1 MQGKSEGARLLGR
14 LLCPL
19 INYGYHTCAQPGLRT
34 CVVSSSNMTLAR
46 NSAPG
51 EYYHVFN
58 RGAHKT
64 NLFRDDKDWMRFL
77 FLLLYCQAPV
87 SIPNAKRFMA
97 PAAVASG
104 FRVPLHYEDEIEKTR
119 LVELV
124 SFCIMPNHFHLI
136 LREVKENGISDYLQ
150 RVSLGYT
157 SYFNTKHGAS
167 GHLFQGRY
175 KSIHITDNDQLLYLS
190 AYIHRNPR
198 ELAKWK
204 GLEQAY
210 PYSSLQDLA
219 GINRWGKL
227 LVGDIITSQFDGT
240 KQSNYRDFVNLSSA
254 KLFEEKLTERSL
266 SV

>member
-1 MQGKSEGARLLGR
+1 M
-14 LLCPL
+14 
-19 INYGYHTCAQPGLRT
+19 T
-34 CVVSSSNMTLAR
+34 VSR
-46 NSAPG
+46 NVAPG

-64 NLFRDDKDWMRFL
+64 NLFRDEKDWLRLL
-77 FLLLYCQAPV
+77 FLILYCQAPI
-87 SIPNAKRFMA
+87 SIPNTKRFIV
-97 PAAVASG
+97 PSAAASG
-104 FRVPLHYEDEIEKTR
+104 FRVPLHYEDELEKER

-136 LREVKENGISDYLQ
+136 VKELEEGGIGAYMQ
-150 RVSLGYT
+150 RIALGYT
-157 SYFNTKHGAS
+157 KYFNTKHEAS

-175 KSIHITDNDQLLYLS
+175 KTVHIKDNDQLLYLS
-190 AYIHRNPR
+190 SYIHRNPR

-219 GINRWGKL
+219 GINRWGSL
-227 LVGDIITSQFDGT
+227 LAGDIITSQFDGT

-254 KLFEEKLTERSL
+254 KLFEEKLSLRSL
-266 SV
+266 SI